1 MDVQL
6 DQQRLES
13 NQIIA
18 DIQGLFYDRSLLHI

>member
-13 NQIIA
+13 NQIIS